1 MLRVIAQEVRSR
13 AGGRCEY
20 CHFPEAY
27 YPAPYE
33 IDHVIALKHGGP
45 TVLSNLALACLRC
58 NGFKGPCIAS
68 LDPRTQKLVPL
79 YNPRRHK
86 WRRHFRW
93 EGAQIRGMSPIGR
106 ATIRLL
112 AMNAP
117 EALRARQALMDEG
130 VWG

>member
-1 MLRVIAQEVRSR
+1 MTWRSATSAARSVKQGSSCSTTTRGLPISWRSCIRGPGTPCGRKRSPERLGMLRVIAQEVRRR

-68 LDPRTQKLVPL
+68 LDPRTQK
-79 YNPRRHK
+79 
-86 WRRHFRW
+86 
-93 EGAQIRGMSPIGR
+93 
-106 ATIRLL
+106 
-112 AMNAP
+112 
-117 EALRARQALMDEG
+117 
-130 VWG
+130 